1 MFFTTYYML
10 TSSLQSLFY
19 DGTSP
24 PPHTNQGRVNSMV
37 FLWFLSIEYR
47 ETLVFHI
54 ESFLVVFWTK
64 SSFLSLYFYF
74 LINLVNEANPFP
86 NWSYKFEIIFI
97 LTLRLFF
104 LNVDLNKFV
113 IFSDICGWWTMRRGG
128 PSPLTPPLSQTLS
141 QYQTIHLKMAES
153 G

>member
-1 MFFTTYYML
+1 
-10 TSSLQSLFY
+10 
-19 DGTSP
+19 
-24 PPHTNQGRVNSMV
+24 MV

-128 PSPLTPPLSQTLS
+128 PSPLTPPPWARLCRNTKPYISRWRSRANLHNTNVKDCQLS
-141 QYQTIHLKMAES
+141 LKYSRGMSHSPKDPLKE
-153 G
+153 